1 MLCDINIQFIIS
13 LSPPPWE
20 AEWLPNLIQSDS
32 EMNLET
38 DQSVITDHKDPKR
51 VDKNIPKGQKS
62 MCTSGLVAYILI
74 LDPPGG
80 LYWPLSSS

>member
-1 MLCDINIQFIIS
+1 MLCDIHIQFVIS
-13 LSPPPWE
+13 LSPPPLE

-51 VDKNIPKGQKS
+51 VNKNVPRGQKS
-62 MCTSGLVAYILI
+62 MCTSGLEAYILI
-74 LDPPGG
+74 LHPPGG
-80 LYWPLSSS
+80 FYGPLSSS